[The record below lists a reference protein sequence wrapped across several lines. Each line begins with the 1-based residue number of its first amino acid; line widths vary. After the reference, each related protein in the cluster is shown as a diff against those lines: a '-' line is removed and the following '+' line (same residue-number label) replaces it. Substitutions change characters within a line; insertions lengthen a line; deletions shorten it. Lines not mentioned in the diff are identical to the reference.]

1 MIQNQKIIIEYEL
14 TKVALE
20 STEKDLYE
28 LQSRFGKYFYSYITL
43 IYHHYLLIHRYL
55 LYVSDEL
62 YYKYYN
68 EYQQYQQ
75 TYASYYQQYANKGKQ

>member
-1 MIQNQKIIIEYEL
+1 MTQNQKIIIEYEL

-28 LQSRFGKYFYSYITL
+28 LQSRFGKCFFSYIFL
-43 IYHHYLLIHRYL
+43 YYYYLLIHRYL
-55 LYVSDEL
+55 FYISDEL

-68 EYQQYQQ
+68 EYQQYQ
-75 TYASYYQQYANKGKQ
+75 KH